1 MNGNLENLENIGQL
15 DYEFELIIPNTV
27 IHISDDFNNYED
39 SIQLG
44 DSLGWDDCELTVV
57 PSKQVKISKL
67 TIPNSVITIGE
78 RAFSDN
84 NLTTITIPNSVITI
98 GKRAFFDN
106 NLTTITIP
114 NSVITIG
121 EYAFFDNNLT
131 TITIPNSVTTIG
143 EGAFSNNPININEIY
158 TEFQNPRFDYSN
170 IFDINRQQVFDLL
183 PEDKRPEN
191 AEVITNDHIQII
203 INKNNN
209 WLRRRKVILFRKTRR
224 QNRRRKRNADAER
237 EIERG
242 RSDPRMAVDLNFS
255 GAAGAAAGAGAG
267 SGNATGGRKK
277 RKRKSKRKTAT
288 KRKTMITKQKRKV
301 NGVTRNVRISTTGRK
316 YVLLKGKRHFL

>member
-84 NLTTITIPNSVITI
+84 NLTTITIPNSVTTI
-98 GKRAFFDN
+98 GMGAF
-106 NLTTITIP
+106 
-114 NSVITIG
+114 S
-121 EYAFFDNNLT
+121 YNNLT

-158 TEFQNPRFDYSN
+158 TEFQDPRFDYSN

-183 PEDKRPEN
+183 PELPN
-191 AEVITNDHIQII
+191 HQA
-203 INKNNN
+203 INK
-209 WLRRRKVILFRKTRR
+209 
-224 QNRRRKRNADAER
+224 E
-237 EIERG
+237 
-242 RSDPRMAVDLNFS
+242 
-255 GAAGAAAGAGAG
+255 
-267 SGNATGGRKK
+267 
-277 RKRKSKRKTAT
+277 
-288 KRKTMITKQKRKV
+288 
-301 NGVTRNVRISTTGRK
+301 
-316 YVLLKGKRHFL
+316 